1 MKHEDDIREL
11 IDEIEVARIYS
22 GALFEQYCND
32 GDHNK
37 AFFFR
42 IIRDSLR
49 EYNRALT
56 SLVEVY
62 K

>member
-1 MKHEDDIREL
+1 MKHEDNIKEL

-32 GDHNK
+32 GDYNK
-37 AFFFR
+37 AVVFQ

-49 EYNRALT
+49 EYNRALA
-56 SLVEVY
+56 SLLEVN